1 MHTCRVHSKY
11 STSTR
16 TEGQVAESWPNKV
29 KGPTVSAPAAEAA
42 AAVEEYKKEKYGRRV
57 GACVY
62 FFKKVQFAQDTAETK
77 KKQNEEKLW

>member
-29 KGPTVSAPAAEAA
+29 KGPTVSAPAPAAA

-62 FFKKVQFAQDTAETK
+62 FFKKVQFA
-77 KKQNEEKLW
+77 